1 MKPPK
6 HILTSGAAALLLAL
20 CASAHAGTFNLYTL
34 TGDADSGISANDA
47 FTHAIDINGN
57 GNTTVNGAVFTASFG
72 GNPGNQ
78 GNIPGTNNY
87 STTGLPNTFGG
98 YTPPNVGGTIG
109 SLMQNFN
116 YGGNPETVTLNNLRV
131 GQQYTTNFYSDS
143 FGSPGGRLVGVTTSD
158 GGSINFDQNIGG
170 TRLQYTFVAAAT
182 SMTYT
187 ITPTVPGDTFHNYAF
202 TNKMNGYK
210 SLFTDNFRGGGNPDT
225 NDVNF
230 NISGR
235 QGGSLVLAGGPI
247 SYSKDGNTQVGND
260 TGYGGQQP
268 RQKRR
273 IGDLAQ
279 MGIDNAVAA
288 IGDKNVAVLAL
299 SQHHVPGIAGLGKYR
314 GHRPLRRGQA
324 ERNNLNRQRK
334 AAENID
340 PFGVVGD
347 HDHAIRSGGHD
358 LFAQQRAAAALD
370 QVERGID
377 LVGAVD
383 GEVEPI
389 DIVERG
395 QGDAALLGLDAG
407 RLRGRHAHH
416 VQSGADLFTEQV
428 DKMPGGRTGAEAELH
443 AVPHML
449 KRARRRL
456 PFQFVHIHAQ
466 CPREPPPLSGGHL

>member
-187 ITPTVPGDTFHNYAF
+187 ITPVVPGDTFHNYAF
-202 TNKMNGYK
+202 SNRMDNYK
-210 SLFTDNFRGGGNPDT
+210 ALFTDNFRAGGNPNT

-230 NISGR
+230 NIAGR
-235 QGGSLVLAGGPI
+235 QGGSLVLGGGPI
-247 SYSKDGNTQVGND
+247 SYSADGNTQVGND
-260 TGYGGQQP
+260 TGFGGQPYGGDYLLSAFGARTALNHNFDGAESAGGLSISFDFIPNTVANGDASIWESLELGMSDADKLTGVNGGASHFGILFRGNGGIQAFDGGSVVSGSETWGAGSTNAFNHIELLLTDPTDQNP
-268 RQKRR
+268 FDGVGQTDIAVYSNGNLVYSYSKGGGGYADNFINFGSAFISGADNVVVAQVVPEPTAAVSL
-273 IGDLAQ
+273 IG
-279 MGIDNAVAA
+279 
-288 IGDKNVAVLAL
+288 
-299 SQHHVPGIAGLGKYR
+299 GLGM
-314 GHRPLRRGQA
+314 
-324 ERNNLNRQRK
+324 
-334 AAENID
+334 
-340 PFGVVGD
+340 
-347 HDHAIRSGGHD
+347 
-358 LFAQQRAAAALD
+358 
-370 QVERGID
+370 
-377 LVGAVD
+377 
-383 GEVEPI
+383 
-389 DIVERG
+389 
-395 QGDAALLGLDAG
+395 LLGL
-407 RLRGRHAHH
+407 
-416 VQSGADLFTEQV
+416 
-428 DKMPGGRTGAEAELH
+428 
-443 AVPHML
+443 
-449 KRARRRL
+449 RRR
-456 PFQFVHIHAQ
+456 
-466 CPREPPPLSGGHL
+466 RK